1 MRLKTR
7 NTNRTPC
14 RSSGS
19 LILVRPLLGRVD
31 DDLAVAV
38 EREHVAALDAVDRAP
53 VERDDLVLAGGQGV
67 AVDRD
72 DLAGDRRRRRVRR
85 VVGVLAR
92 RHRRE
97 AIADA
102 GFLADAGDRE
112 GRRDDLGLALG
123 VGARLALHRVLGG
136 ADVGRLVAE
145 HLLGRRVAQRAR
157 LAEDAEL
164 ALRADLAAHVGGV
177 AARQQ
182 HAAFLGGDDARRGGE
197 LVGLEDHR
205 LVEERLDQ
213 VERDRG
219 DAVEGDV
226 ARADRAAT
234 GSHRRRRRPARPCA
248 GGARPFVLS
257 RNSTWPGKIRCGIPD
272 LLEVHAPELGPAPRA
287 LQVQLRDAPER
298 VAALDGVD
306 VGRVRQQLAQRDA
319 GFGGLLRGRALLR
332 RDREV
337 GLGGERRG
345 ASIEPSPTTASC
357 RSAGG
362 AGRIR
367 RLMQEVSWRRGERP
381 RARSER
387 SSARLAMPDV
397 AVRRK
402 SHLVSQILP
411 IKH

>member
-1 MRLKTR
+1 MPSTAPRLSATIWFW
-7 NTNRTPC
+7 PA
-14 RSSGS
+14 
-19 LILVRPLLGRVD
+19 VRR
-31 DDLAVAV
+31 
-38 EREHVAALDAVDRAP
+38 
-53 VERDDLVLAGGQGV
+53 V

-72 DLAGDRRRRRVRR
+72 DLAGDRRRRRMRR

-123 VGARLALHRVLGG
+123 VGARLALDRVLGR
-136 ADVGRLVAE
+136 ADVGRLEAE
-145 HLLGRRVAQRAR
+145 HLLGGRVPERAR
-157 LAEDAEL
+157 LAEDAVLALLAEL
-164 ALRADLAAHVGGV
+164 AADVGGV

-182 HAAFLGGDDARRGGE
+182 HAAFLRGDDARRGGE

-205 LVEERLDQ
+205 FVEEGLDQ

-226 ARADRAAT
+226 LGADLRRQACIAGAADRRAHAQA
-234 GSHRRRRRPARPCA
+234 GPAVRLVEEQHLA
-248 GGARPFVLS
+248 GEDEVRV
-257 RNSTWPGKIRCGIPD
+257 PD

-287 LQVQLRDAPER
+287 LQVQPRDAPQR

-306 VGRVRQQLAQRDA
+306 VGRVRQQLAQRHA
-319 GFGGLLRGRALLR
+319 GFGGLLRRRALLR

-345 ASIEPSPTTASC
+345 REHRAEPDDGELPKCGRC
-357 RSAGG
+357 R
-362 AGRIR
+362 
-367 RLMQEVSWRRGERP
+367 EN
-381 RARSER
+381 
-387 SSARLAMPDV
+387 SSAHAGSLVAARRAPTRSV
-397 AVRRK
+397 RKVFRVACECRGAVRRK